1 MIYGKRIRLAAVE
14 REDLPTFV
22 KWLNDPEVREGL
34 AMYLP
39 MSLAQEEKWFE
50 NMLERTADSQ
60 PLKIQAQEGQAWILI
75 GNMGLFDF
83 DHHARSAEIGIMIGE
98 KKYWNQGYGTEA
110 VTLLLQHGFETLNLN
125 RLMLRVYEDNLR
137 AIRCYE
143 KSGLAHDGRLRQ
155 ARYHRGSYQDVLIM
169 SILKSEWDDRKMMR
183 DVTDADK

>member
-22 KWLNDPEVREGL
+22 AWLNDPEVREGL

-39 MSLAQEEKWFE
+39 MSMAQEERWFE
-50 NMLERTADSQ
+50 KMLERSPDSQ
-60 PLKIQAQEGQAWILI
+60 PLKIQAQTGDTWQLI

-98 KKYWNQGYGTEA
+98 KQYWNQGYGTEA

-125 RLMLRVYEDNLR
+125 RLMLRVYEDNPR

-143 KSGLAHDGRLRQ
+143 KAGLSHEGRLRQ
-155 ARYHRGSYQDVLIM
+155 ARFHSGNYQDVLIM
-169 SILKSEWDDRKMMR
+169 GILKSEWDNRNLTKDSA
-183 DVTDADK
+183 DAV